1 MEMETGEPLREFSCF
16 HLEVMAM
23 IRMDQVIKS
32 FKLNGKSL
40 PILDVPN
47 WEIERGQRAAII
59 GPSGSGKS
67 TLLHLLSGIL
77 KPDSGSI
84 TVDDK
89 ALHELSEAARD
100 QYRAEKIGYV
110 FQDFHLIPSLSAEQN
125 IELVIPSGVSKAER
139 RSKVQEWLHKVGML
153 DRKDHRPAQL
163 SRGQQQR
170 IAIVRA
176 LINKPA
182 LILADEPTG
191 SLDFET
197 ARQIMSLLIELCEA
211 EGSTLVAVTHDLH
224 LSELFQ
230 TTLHINEINS
240 LVKRDIT
247 NKITNEIKVG

>member
-1 MEMETGEPLREFSCF
+1 
-16 HLEVMAM
+16 M
-23 IRMDQVIKS
+23 IIMDRVIKT
-32 FKLNGKSL
+32 FLLNGKSL
-40 PILDVPN
+40 PILDVPH
-47 WEIERGQRAAII
+47 WEIEQGQRVAII

-84 TVDDK
+84 SVDHK
-89 ALHELSEAARD
+89 LLHELSEAARD
-100 QYRAEKIGYV
+100 QYRAEKIGYI

-125 IELVIPSGVSKAER
+125 IELVLPTHIPKADRKR
-139 RSKVQEWLHKVGML
+139 RVHEWLEKVAML

-176 LINKPA
+176 LINKPS

-197 ARQIMSLLIELCEA
+197 ASQIMSLLIDLCDA

-230 TTLHINEINS
+230 KTIHINEINS
-240 LVKRDIT
+240 LVKRDISK
-247 NKITNEIKVG
+247 NITNEIKAG